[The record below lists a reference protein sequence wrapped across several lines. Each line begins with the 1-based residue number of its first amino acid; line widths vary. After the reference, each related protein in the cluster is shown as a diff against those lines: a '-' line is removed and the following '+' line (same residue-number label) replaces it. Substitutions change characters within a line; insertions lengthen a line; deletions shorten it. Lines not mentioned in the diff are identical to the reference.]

1 MHPYL
6 KVEQYH
12 EIHKP
17 GFSPNVTEY
26 LHWKIFIGDLEVKS
40 IGWPNSNERDKREM
54 KKFVMQLEEELGVKA
69 EWFDMVEQTIT
80 TIAPKIGAPS
90 WMTKTKCKG

>member
-17 GFSPNVTEY
+17 GFFEHIATEY

-40 IGWPNSNERDKREM
+40 FGWPNSNERDKREM
-54 KKFVMQLEEELGVKA
+54 KKFVMQLEEELGVNA
-69 EWFDMVEQTIT
+69 EWFDMVEQTAT
-80 TIAPKIGAPS
+80 TIIPTFMTPPK
-90 WMTKTKCKG
+90 